1 MKHQNTSLVFA
12 AILFASFFMTGCEK
26 DDETPT
32 STGGTKTGLFKSAGT
47 FSFSSNQGNFIA
59 NGVFDTLM
67 ASSNASGAFKYTEG
81 NRTFVMVF
89 AYNVSSQTN
98 MQVVFAGMA
107 DTASTTSTGTYSFN
121 NSTGSKV
128 GFFGYFPNLAD
139 TSSAAKFFVL
149 TNGAM
154 NVSSLTATAIAG
166 TFSGTGVNVFDTL
179 QTIALTNGTY
189 NSPIVESYF
198 AIDSGDDEMVN
209 GRIRE
214 KIRETIRSRFM
225 QK

>member
-1 MKHQNTSLVFA
+1 MKRQNKTVLMA
-12 AILFASFFMTGCEK
+12 ALLLASFFMIGCEK

-47 FSFSSNQGNFIA
+47 FSFSSDQGNFIA
-59 NGVFDTLM
+59 NGIFDTLM

-149 TNGAM
+149 TKGAM
-154 NVSSLTATAIAG
+154 NVSSLSATAIAG

-198 AIDSGDDEMVN
+198 AIDSDEELM
-209 GRIRE
+209 IRE
-214 KIRETIRSRFM
+214 KIQEAVRKKF
-225 QK
+225 QLP